1 MESLDD
7 LPLFAPDAD
16 WEEVQA
22 EHGNCLHRAC
32 KHYEACH
39 YQRSRR
45 RMDGVQILIVNHAL
59 YMADVALRMAGAS
72 YLPEHR
78 AVVFDEAHHLER
90 GHIPAAMYR
99 RHAARS
105 TIDDRH
111 HQIARGMA
119 AMGKRRLRTAQ
130 QLDEVATWEEISAAA
145 RARCVTIRP
154 VLAWSITPTGRE
166 RLGFWRD
173 MGRI

>member
-1 MESLDD
+1 MTPCWLDILD
-7 LPLFAPDAD
+7 TLEAFGPMTTSELAEETGRHADQLGQVCKQLRDA
-16 WEEVQA
+16 
-22 EHGNCLHRAC
+22 G
-32 KHYEACH
+32 
-39 YQRSRR
+39 
-45 RMDGVQILIVNHAL
+45 
-59 YMADVALRMAGAS
+59 
-72 YLPEHR
+72 
-78 AVVFDEAHHLER
+78 HLER

-111 HQIARGMA
+111 HAIARGMA

-130 QLDEVATWEEISAAA
+130 QLDEVATWDEISAAA

>member
-1 MESLDD
+1 MTPAYLDVLDALEAFGPMTTAELME
-7 LPLFAPDAD
+7 
-16 WEEVQA
+16 ETGRKV
-22 EHGNCLHRAC
+22 EHIGVICATLHDR
-32 KHYEACH
+32 
-39 YQRSRR
+39 
-45 RMDGVQILIVNHAL
+45 G
-59 YMADVALRMAGAS
+59 
-72 YLPEHR
+72 
-78 AVVFDEAHHLER
+78 HLER

-105 TIDDRH
+105 SIDDRH
-111 HQIARGMA
+111 HEIARGMA

-130 QLDEVATWEEISAAA
+130 QLDEVATWQEISAAA

>member
-1 MESLDD
+1 MTPCWLDI
-7 LPLFAPDAD
+7 LDALEAFGPMTTAELA
-16 WEEVQA
+16 EETAREA
-22 EHGNCLHRAC
+22 EHIGAVC
-32 KHYEACH
+32 K
-39 YQRSRR
+39 Q
-45 RMDGVQILIVNHAL
+45 
-59 YMADVALRMAGAS
+59 LRDAG
-72 YLPEHR
+72 
-78 AVVFDEAHHLER
+78 HLER

-111 HQIARGMA
+111 HAIARGMA

>member
-1 MESLDD
+1 MTPAQLDV
-7 LPLFAPDAD
+7 LDALEAFGPMTTAELL
-16 WEEVQA
+16 EETGRNV
-22 EHGNCLHRAC
+22 EHIGAIC
-32 KHYEACH
+32 
-39 YQRSRR
+39 
-45 RMDGVQILIVNHAL
+45 AL
-59 YMADVALRMAGAS
+59 LNARG
-72 YLPEHR
+72 
-78 AVVFDEAHHLER
+78 HLER

-111 HQIARGMA
+111 HEIARGMA

-130 QLDEVATWEEISAAA
+130 QLDEVATWKEISAAA

-173 MGRI
+173 LGRI